1 MIRRL
6 PNFLLVFFFGS
17 VSAAPKDWAVPGA
30 SWRVVLHAGE
40 APGAP
45 EAGWEI
51 DLPDFGGG
59 RPDMRDV
66 VLIGPDG
73 KEIALDG
80 VWRSSGR
87 KLLMLAKSMPAE
99 GTATLYFGGNSSR
112 RLQSW
117 SAARSLLLE
126 TRRMPE
132 GANIMTYSGWQEA
145 WKKSPA
151 VDGVGFVPLVF
162 HGGNPFGKES
172 RFLSRYTGLIK
183 TGDGGEMKFYTLS
196 DDVCYVMM
204 DGRPVMSWQK
214 NQPPPLDPLKVPVT
228 KVRMNGKFA
237 KVEYS
242 HGAID
247 APGAMVLGWEQGGKL
262 GNVPPDAWV
271 HPGKVKA
278 DSFESSDGSPIPLVD
293 LQAVSYLGFGGEWY
307 VKVSAAITDPGAD
320 WQVEWLWPDG
330 RVDHGNEVRRLSM
343 SLDPVQ
349 VIVRLRN
356 GTRGIE
362 GRRVLM
368 IPRDL
373 VAESVNNDSQI
384 ESYLK
389 LLEKEDPFA
398 LAEPARRA
406 GFILARGFLPSA
418 QAARWAEAWLEKAK
432 PDSAFWTTVMSLAIR
447 ETAKTDPKA
456 ALVRIEKLPEEAKKT
471 LGRKADLLELDV
483 RVFRMKDPL
492 VVGLVSKLEK
502 SGDKQSVRMALNRLG
517 DYQLLNGR
525 TEDAARCFANAVSGD
540 AMTDGRAPVIDR
552 ARSLAIEQ
560 LLKDKHLDESL
571 DKIVAWELERP
582 MAKIDADQLLW
593 RARVMFLAQ
602 DYARALQDI
611 DTSLK
616 VRPGAPE
623 EIELRFWRGRA
634 LYEIDRKDEAREVW
648 NLLVKD
654 YPKHERA
661 EAAKLWAE
669 KP

>member
-1 MIRRL
+1 MIRKHSY
-6 PNFLLVFFFGS
+6 FLLVMVFGN

-30 SWRVVLHAGE
+30 LWRVALHAGD

-45 EAGWEI
+45 EAGWAI

-66 VLIGPDG
+66 VLMGPDG

-80 VWRSSGR
+80 VWRSNGR
-87 KLLMLAKSMPAE
+87 KLLMLAESMPAE
-99 GTATLYFGGNSSR
+99 VTATLYFGGNSSR
-112 RLQSW
+112 RMQSW

-132 GANIMTYSGWQEA
+132 GANITTYSGWQDA

-151 VDGVGFVPLVF
+151 VDGVGFVPLIF

-172 RFLSRYTGLIK
+172 HFLSRYTGLIK
-183 TGDGGEMKFYTLS
+183 TGEGGDMKFYTLS

-214 NQPPPLDPLKVPVT
+214 NQPPPLDPRKVPVT
-228 KVRMNGKFA
+228 NVRMNEKFA
-237 KVEYS
+237 KVEFS

-278 DSFESSDGSPIPLVD
+278 DGFESASGAPVPLVD
-293 LQAVSYLGFGGEWY
+293 LQAVSYIGFGGEWY
-307 VKVSAAITDPGAD
+307 FKLSAAIPDPGD
-320 WQVEWLWPDG
+320 GWQVEWLWPDG
-330 RVDHGNEVRRLSM
+330 RVDHGKDVHRLWM

-356 GTRGIE
+356 GARGIE
-362 GRRVLM
+362 GRRALM

-373 VAESVNNDSQI
+373 VAESVNNDPQI
-384 ESYLK
+384 KSYLK
-389 LLEKEDPFA
+389 LLEKEDPLA
-398 LAEPARRA
+398 LAEPARKA
-406 GFILARGFLPSA
+406 GFILARGFQPSA
-418 QAARWAEAWLEKAK
+418 QAARWADAWLEKAK

-447 ETAKTDPKA
+447 ETAKNDPKA
-456 ALVRIEKLPEEAKKT
+456 ALARIDKLPEESKKT
-471 LGRKADLLELDV
+471 LGRHADLLELDI
-483 RVFRMKDPL
+483 RVFLLKDPL
-492 VVGLVSKLEK
+492 VVGLASKLEK
-502 SGDKQSVRMALNRLG
+502 SGDKQIARMALVRLG

-525 TEDAARCFANAVSGD
+525 TEDAARCFADAVSGD
-540 AMTDGRAPVIDR
+540 AKADGRAPVIDR

-560 LLKDKHLDESL
+560 LVKDKHLDESL
-571 DKIVAWELERP
+571 EKITAWELERP
-582 MAKIDADQLLW
+582 MAKIDGDQLLW

-611 DTSLK
+611 ETSLK

-623 EIELRFWRGRA
+623 ELELRFWRGRA
-634 LYEIDRKDEAREVW
+634 LYEMGRKDEAREVW

-661 EAAKLWAE
+661 EAAKLWVE

>member
-1 MIRRL
+1 MIRKL
-6 PNFLLVFFFGS
+6 SYILLVMVFGH

-30 SWRVVLHAGE
+30 LWRVALHAGD

-45 EAGWEI
+45 GAGWVI

-87 KLLMLAKSMPAE
+87 KLLMLAESMPAE
-99 GTATLYFGGNSSR
+99 GTATLYFGGNVSR
-112 RLQSW
+112 RMQSW

-132 GANIMTYSGWQEA
+132 GANITTYTGWQDA

-151 VDGVGFVPLVF
+151 VDGVGFVPLIF

-183 TGDGGEMKFYTLS
+183 TGEGGDMKFYTLS

-204 DGRPVMSWQK
+204 DSNPVMSWQK
-214 NQPPPLDPLKVPVT
+214 KQPPPLDPRKVPVT
-228 KVRMNGKFA
+228 NVLLREKFA

-271 HPGKVKA
+271 HPGKMKA
-278 DSFESSDGSPIPLVD
+278 DAFESADGAPVPLVD
-293 LQAVSYLGFGGEWY
+293 LQAVSYIGYGGEWY
-307 VKVSAAITDPGAD
+307 FKLSAAIADPGEG

-330 RVDHGNEVRRLSM
+330 RVDHGKEVHRLWM

-356 GTRGIE
+356 GARGIE
-362 GRRVLM
+362 GRRALM

-373 VAESVNNDSQI
+373 AAESVNHDSQI
-384 ESYLK
+384 KSYLK
-389 LLEKEDPFA
+389 LLEKEDPLA

-406 GFILARGFLPSA
+406 GLILARSFLPTA
-418 QAARWAEAWLEKAK
+418 QAARWAEAWLAKAK

-447 ETAKTDPKA
+447 ETAKNDPKA
-456 ALVRIEKLPEEAKKT
+456 ALARIDKLPDEAKKT
-471 LGRKADLLELDV
+471 LGRHADLLELDI
-483 RVFRMKDPL
+483 RVFLLKDPL

-502 SGDKQSVRMALNRLG
+502 SGDKQIARMALVRLG

-525 TEDAARCFANAVSGD
+525 TEDAARYFNNAVSGD
-540 AMTDGRAPVIDR
+540 AKADGRAPMIDR

-560 LLKDKHLDESL
+560 LVKDKHLDESL
-571 DKIVAWELERP
+571 EKIVAWELERP
-582 MAKIDADQLLW
+582 MAKIDGDQLLW
-593 RARVMFLAQ
+593 RARVMFLAR
-602 DYARALQDI
+602 DYARALQDLE
-611 DTSLK
+611 TSLK
-616 VRPGAPE
+616 IRPGAPE

-634 LYEIDRKDEAREVW
+634 LYEMGRKGEAREIW
-648 NLLVKD
+648 NLLIKD
-654 YPKHERA
+654 YPKNERA
-661 EAAKLWAE
+661 EAAKLWVA